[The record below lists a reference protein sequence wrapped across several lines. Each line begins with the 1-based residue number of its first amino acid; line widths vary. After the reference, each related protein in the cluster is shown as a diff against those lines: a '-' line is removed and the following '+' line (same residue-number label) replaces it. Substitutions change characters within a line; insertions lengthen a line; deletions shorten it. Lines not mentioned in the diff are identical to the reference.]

1 MKIQSASPDGQNLI
15 TSYDADTITVNGVA
29 YHSSLIV
36 TPQRVI
42 SPWPC
47 SDISELDA
55 AAIESL
61 AEFADSI
68 IVLGTGPKQHF
79 PATAVLREFR
89 ARGMAVEVMDS
100 HAACRTY
107 NILVTEARKVV
118 AALMIAPR
126 AAA

>member
-1 MKIQSASPDGQNLI
+1 MKLQSATPDGQNLI
-15 TSYDADTITVNGVA
+15 TSYDVDTIAVNGMA
-29 YHSSLIV
+29 YRSSLIV
-36 TPQRVI
+36 TPQTVI
-42 SPWPC
+42 EPWPFN
-47 SDISELDA
+47 DISMLDTT
-55 AAIESL
+55 AIESL

-68 IVLGTGPKQHF
+68 IVLGTGPKQRF
-79 PATAVLREFR
+79 PASTVLREFR

-126 AAA
+126 ATT